1 MYGSGKILLRGRCP
15 RAEGKIEWTPFG
27 ANPSWT
33 ALDAYVCSMPAT
45 QGEGTL
51 LIPTGGKQGVNL
63 LAALL
68 NYEIIIQLKPSL
80 SGRIFQVKLE
90 SKFASIIL
98 SIALL
103 EGVGRSLDPECNI
116 LQAAVPVIARATSEL
131 TTSIDGVDGA

>member
-1 MYGSGKILLRGRCP
+1 
-15 RAEGKIEWTPFG
+15 
-27 ANPSWT
+27 
-33 ALDAYVCSMPAT
+33 MPAT